1 MTDVAILK
9 KAGVYDDEKMR
20 TILLMNAEFSMN
32 NKKLGRDMMMV
43 NAERRGEIAREQY
56 GSRRHHQCIL
66 AALNKRLTMDN
77 LRQARRAGALCVND
91 AKSLR

>member
-9 KAGVYDDEKMR
+9 KAGVHDVEKMR
-20 TILLMNAEFSMN
+20 TILLMNAEFNMN
-32 NKKLGRDMMMV
+32 NKKLGREMMV
-43 NAERRGEIAREQY
+43 NSELHREIAREEY

-77 LRQARRAGALCVND
+77 LR
-91 AKSLR
+91 